1 MDSLIKILTQHTG
14 ELIVFLLVST
24 IFLFVLVV
32 VLWRRIGQVQ
42 AKWSALMRGANG
54 ETIEQLLQRHLEENG
69 LILRDVSNL
78 NLRTSELENLAL
90 TAKRYVGLVRYDAF
104 SDVSGSQSFA
114 LALYDEGGNGAVL
127 NSIVGRSD
135 CRVYCKPLVRGS
147 SERTL
152 SQEEQRAIR
161 EARSDSP
168 KAIVSA

>member
-14 ELIVFLLVST
+14 ELMVFLLGCT
-24 IFLFVLVV
+24 IFMVGWLIVLS
-32 VLWRRIGQVQ
+32 RRLKQLQ
-42 AKWSALMRGANG
+42 SKWGSLMRGAAG
-54 ETIEQLLQRHLEENG
+54 ESIEQLLQRHLEENA

-78 NLRTSELENLAL
+78 NGRASQLEQLAL
-90 TAKRYVGLVRYDAF
+90 SAKRYVGLVRYDAF
-104 SDVSGSQSFA
+104 ADVSGAQSFA

-127 NSIVGRSD
+127 NSIVGRND